1 MNNKIWLLHFCDLGS
16 KKRRKEK
23 KKKEKVCICVCVFYC
38 VCVRQ
43 TWEGLHTKARANK
56 REKVKIYEII
66 IVADEVRS
74 WTRWKESRLLVDRL
88 AINRKKEDSILL
100 RPQQE
105 RRCELGGWKR
115 VHFSSW
121 RRFQVQ
127 RICGFGPKPP
137 CHLFLVTKPW
147 LLLENHPSPFS
158 SLWLWS
164 GARDPVLSQSEH
176 HILLSSDRSGMY
188 YNWS

>member
-1 MNNKIWLLHFCDLGS
+1 MIQEKSRDREHRHTFRGENPYEKESQHQHIKWQLKGEMGQNNEVS
-16 KKRRKEK
+16 
-23 KKKEKVCICVCVFYC
+23 VCVCVC
-38 VCVRQ
+38 MRVCVRQ

-105 RRCELGGWKR
+105 RRCELGG
-115 VHFSSW
+115 
-121 RRFQVQ
+121 
-127 RICGFGPKPP
+127 
-137 CHLFLVTKPW
+137 
-147 LLLENHPSPFS
+147 
-158 SLWLWS
+158 
-164 GARDPVLSQSEH
+164 
-176 HILLSSDRSGMY
+176 
-188 YNWS
+188 